1 MSNNGKR
8 VTGQNPQVVELKSY
22 AHQSA
27 SAWSASCGVFKHNKK
42 WWLLPLLTI
51 LVGFGAHRFERHRC
65 GTVYLLSLLT
75 THPSKLRITHAVHT
89 WNQLCLP

>member
-22 AHQSA
+22 AHQKRIGLVGEL
-27 SAWSASCGVFKHNKK
+27 WSFLKHNKK

-51 LVGFGAHRFERHRC
+51 LVGFGALIVLS
-65 GTVYLLSLLT
+65 GTAAGPFIYSLF
-75 THPSKLRITHAVHT
+75 
-89 WNQLCLP
+89 